1 MRPERRN
8 LRSGRAR
15 AGVRSLEGAV
25 AEHRPYQLGERL
37 VARFFPEVIRNLHA
51 DVGRNVVAIQM

>member
-15 AGVRSLEGAV
+15 AGVRFSGGA
-25 AEHRPYQLGERL
+25 AADHPPYQLGERL
-37 VARFFPEVIRNLHA
+37 VARFFPEVVRNLHA